1 MSQIINEYDKK
12 YTIGKNRD
20 ICKQSD
26 ARGCPMAIFRP
37 CNPEIHF

>member
-1 MSQIINEYDKK
+1 MYNW
-12 YTIGKNRD
+12 KNGD
-20 ICKQSD
+20 IRKQSD